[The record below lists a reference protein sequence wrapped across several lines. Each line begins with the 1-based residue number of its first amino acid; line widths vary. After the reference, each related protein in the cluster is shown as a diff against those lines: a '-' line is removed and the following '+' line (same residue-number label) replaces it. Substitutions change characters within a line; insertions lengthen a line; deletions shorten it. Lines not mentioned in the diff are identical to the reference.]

1 MLIQKTRNFLK
12 KKKIT
17 DFMVYGIGQAVNI
30 ISPLLI
36 TPYLI
41 YICGLENLGII
52 ALGQSFAFILIV
64 LVDYSSYIIGVK
76 DVSINRDNPIA
87 LENIFTT
94 IYASKL
100 LLFIVVSILTF
111 FMLFFIPYFNK
122 NVTVLF
128 FSFSIIIGQFINPTW
143 FFQGVENFKW
153 ISIINVLSK
162 IIYVLGVFIFIKKQ
176 EDYVFANLLLGIGAI
191 LANLLGLF
199 YILSKY
205 QFSFKSISLANIKK
219 LLVNDFSFCISQ
231 FFFAVRNYSSV
242 MIIGFFAG
250 NYIAGQFK
258 VIDQIINLLRTY
270 LQMFFK
276 FSYSYVCFEID
287 KNLSKGIQLWKKFNG
302 YNFVLLTFI
311 LLLLFVF
318 SEYVLKFFRVDKQI
332 FNLLENY
339 LHIALL
345 IPLLTG
351 ITLPL
356 EQLIFSLNKNKQ
368 YIALT
373 MASTTINLIVMSL
386 LMRFFGLF
394 QVFFL
399 LIITEG
405 MLISIYFTLLKP
417 YFTKAKMES
426 IINKNTPN

>member
-1 MLIQKTRNFLK
+1 
-12 KKKIT
+12 
-17 DFMVYGIGQAVNI
+17 
-30 ISPLLI
+30 
-36 TPYLI
+36 
-41 YICGLENLGII
+41 
-52 ALGQSFAFILIV
+52 
-64 LVDYSSYIIGVK
+64 
-76 DVSINRDNPIA
+76 
-87 LENIFTT
+87 
-94 IYASKL
+94 
-100 LLFIVVSILTF
+100 
-111 FMLFFIPYFNK
+111 
-122 NVTVLF
+122 
-128 FSFSIIIGQFINPTW
+128 
-143 FFQGVENFKW
+143 
-153 ISIINVLSK
+153 
-162 IIYVLGVFIFIKKQ
+162 
-176 EDYVFANLLLGIGAI
+176 
-191 LANLLGLF
+191 
-199 YILSKY
+199 
-205 QFSFKSISLANIKK
+205 
-219 LLVNDFSFCISQ
+219 
-231 FFFAVRNYSSV
+231 

-302 YNFVLLTFI
+302 YNFVLLSFI

-318 SEYVLKFFRVDKQI
+318 SEYVLKFFRVEKQI
-332 FNLLENY
+332 FYLLENY

-386 LMRFFGLF
+386 LMHFFGLI

-399 LIITEG
+399 LIITETV
-405 MLISIYFTLLKP
+405 LISIYFMLLKP
-417 YFTKAKMES
+417 YFIKAKKELITYNNIS
-426 IINKNTPN
+426 K